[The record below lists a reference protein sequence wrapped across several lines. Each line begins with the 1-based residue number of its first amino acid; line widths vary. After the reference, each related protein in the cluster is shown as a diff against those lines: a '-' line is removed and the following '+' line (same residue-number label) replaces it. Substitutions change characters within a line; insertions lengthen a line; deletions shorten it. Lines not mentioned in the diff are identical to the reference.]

1 VIPLARR
8 AWGRPSFRVTTIVTS
23 VAALVAAMVGVGLGV
38 AQAEDGTEHVVNGTF
53 DSNTDGWF
61 AYANPPAG
69 ASPGLTNPD
78 QKLCYAV
85 PTGGVNT
92 YDVGIVQQA
101 IPLVTGQSYAIS
113 FDISGGG
120 SVTVVVQNP
129 ANFQAP
135 FNQTLTLS
143 SAGQHV
149 AANFTWDQDAP
160 AADINFQVALAGGST
175 VCLDNVSI
183 VGASVTIPDPAPN
196 SELVSNGT
204 FDTTAAPWVS
214 YGGAAPA
221 SVVDGKLCMD
231 LAARTSRGNTF
242 DAAIQLNN
250 LTLVAGFQYHLTFT
264 ASSTVPVVVRTV
276 VGRAAAPFETFM
288 DLPTQLV
295 PANTPITFSSVFT
308 NFPVTTTMT
317 NGQIAFQIGGL
328 LPGFTF
334 CLDDVSL
341 KANVEKLV
349 YTPDTGPRVRVNQV
363 AYLPDGPKN
372 ATLVTTATSAL
383 PWKLR
388 NSSGRI
394 VAVGLTR
401 PRGTDASS
409 GQNVHSIDFGRYD
422 KKGTG
427 FTLTVDGDTSRP
439 FDIGRAAYDQLQKDS
454 AKFYY
459 TQRSGIEILDSLRPG
474 FARPAGHL
482 QIAPNK
488 GDISVPCFQATCDY
502 SLDVSGGWYDA
513 GDHGKYVVNGGISV
527 FQLMNEYERGAT
539 LRTRSAVLRDG
550 VLALPESGN
559 RVPDILDE
567 ARWEMEFMLSMQVPD
582 GKPLAGMAHHK
593 IHDENWTGLPLLPQ
607 NDSQPRFL
615 HPPSTAATLNL
626 AATGATCAR
635 VFHGFDRAFAQQ
647 CLTAARKAW
656 AAAVAN
662 PAIYAP
668 GGGVGG
674 GPYDDTNVTD
684 EFYWAAAELYITTGE
699 RAFKDAVLASP
710 LHTGDVFRDDGFD
723 WGYTATL
730 GRLDLALLPNNIPN
744 RSAVKAS
751 VLAGAD
757 KYLAALKSHPYG
769 VPYAP
774 TGGLYAW
781 GSNNLVLNNMVVM
794 AIAHDL
800 SGKDKYRDGVFEG
813 MNYLLGRNALNISY
827 VTGYGEHNADDQH
840 SRWYAA
846 MLNAKLPHPP
856 VGTLAGG
863 PNSSIQ
869 DPIAQQLLQNCKPQ
883 FCYIDHIGS
892 WSTNELTINWNS
904 PLSWVVA
911 WVADEA

>member
-1 VIPLARR
+1 V
-8 AWGRPSFRVTTIVTS
+8 
-23 VAALVAAMVGVGLGV
+23 LVAATIGVSLGV
-38 AQAEDGTEHVVNGTF
+38 AQAAEGDVEFVPDGAFNNGAGSWWSYGGSGLTA
-53 DSNTDGWF
+53 DTGQLC
-61 AYANPPAG
+61 YTLPGGQANPWDAG
-69 ASPGLTNPD
+69 IGLDGLALANGGTYTYKFTATATAPVTVR
-78 QKLCYAV
+78 AV
-85 PTGGVNT
+85 LEQTDNNAQPLNEAVSLTAAPQTFTFSRTWGTTAQAKIVFQ
-92 YDVGIVQQA
+92 VGTAAAFTIC
-101 IPLVTGQSYAIS
+101 LD
-113 FDISGGG
+113 DISLFGP
-120 SVTVVVQNP
+120 SN
-129 ANFQAP
+129 AP
-135 FNQTLTLS
+135 
-143 SAGQHV
+143 
-149 AANFTWDQDAP
+149 P
-160 AADINFQVALAGGST
+160 PP
-175 VCLDNVSI
+175 
-183 VGASVTIPDPAPN
+183 PDPAPN
-196 SELVSNGT
+196 SELVTNGT
-204 FDTTAAPWVS
+204 FDTGMAPWVG
-214 YGGAAPA
+214 YGGTGEPYLNE
-221 SVVDGKLCMD
+221 GRLCLD
-231 LAARTSRGNTF
+231 LPSRPTAGNTF
-242 DAAIQLNN
+242 DAALQLNN
-250 LTLVAGFQYHLTFT
+250 LTLVAGFNYRLSFT
-264 ASSTVPVVVRTV
+264 ASASVPVVVRTV
-276 VGRAAAPFETFM
+276 VGRAAAPFETFI

-295 PANTPITFSSVFT
+295 PANTPITFSGGPFLT
-308 NFPVTTTMT
+308 TGVTTTMT

-328 LPGFTF
+328 TDAYTF
-334 CLDDVSL
+334 CVDNVSL
-341 KANVEKLV
+341 LANVEPAPYV
-349 YTPDTGPRVRVNQV
+349 PDTGSDVRVNQV
-363 AYLPDGPKN
+363 AYLPGGPKN
-372 ATLVTTATSAL
+372 ATVVTDATTKQI
-383 PWKLR
+383 WKLK
-388 NSSGRI
+388 NSAGRV
-394 VAVGLTR
+394 VALGFTT
-401 PRGTDASS
+401 PRGVDATS
-409 GQNVHSIDFGRYD
+409 GQNVHSIDFGWY
-422 KKGTG
+422 KNSGTG
-427 FTLTVDGDTSRP
+427 FTLTVGAETSHP
-439 FDIGRAAYDQLQKDS
+439 FDIGSAAYDKLRLD
-454 AKFYY
+454 ALKFYY
-459 TQRSGIEILDSLRPG
+459 TQRSGIAILDSLRPG
-474 FARPAGHL
+474 YARAAGHV
-482 QIAPNK
+482 QVPPNQ
-488 GDISVPCFQATCDY
+488 GDLSVPCFQASCDY

-527 FQLMNEYERGAT
+527 FQLMNEYERAAT

-593 IHDENWTGLPLLPQ
+593 IHDENWTGLPLLPE

-626 AATGATCAR
+626 AAAGATCAR
-635 VFHGFDRAFAQQ
+635 VYHRFDRAFAQQ
-647 CLTAARKAW
+647 CLAAARKAW

-668 GGGVGG
+668 AGGVGG

-710 LHTGDVFRDDGFD
+710 LHTGDVFRADGFD

-757 KYLAALKSHPYG
+757 KYLAAIKAHPYG

-869 DPIAQQLLQNCKPQ
+869 DPIAQQLLQGCKPQ

-904 PLSWVVA
+904 PLSWVAA